1 MLSII
6 IFLLVSVAN
15 TQYYYPQQ
23 QYLLNNYNSGS
34 SYSQNY
40 PTWNP
45 AIQQSKQKTS
55 NIYLFISQNQFLDQ
69 ASVRGNLLN
78 DDPSV
83 LPYGSRII
91 VSLTDVSLQDVA
103 ARPLNTFT
111 IQARIEKDG
120 QLLYINDQYTPV
132 RLIPTPVNP
141 VNIVMKKVGVSM
153 DPSKCVLISHLF
165 FILF

>member
-45 AIQQSKQKTS
+45 AIQQSK
-55 NIYLFISQNQFLDQ
+55 
-69 ASVRGNLLN
+69 
-78 DDPSV
+78 
-83 LPYGSRII
+83 
-91 VSLTDVSLQDVA
+91 
-103 ARPLNTFT
+103 
-111 IQARIEKDG
+111 
-120 QLLYINDQYTPV
+120 
-132 RLIPTPVNP
+132 
-141 VNIVMKKVGVSM
+141 
-153 DPSKCVLISHLF
+153 
-165 FILF
+165 